1 MNVGARRTLGMG
13 VATLAATF
21 GFVSAADAAKAPKFK
36 VTQVSN
42 PPASAE
48 PGDSFEVSGIVRNDG
63 RKGGKATVAA
73 SLRTDNV
80 AESGPISL
88 GEVKTEK
95 IKRDA
100 SGAFVISDATIPE
113 DTADGTYYLVV
124 CATPPKGSGCRVAAT
139 QVTVTSP
146 PPVFEPGSRGT
157 DDDLYPQTGN
167 GGYDAEHY
175 DIDLIYDPVA
185 NLFEA
190 GTKTTMTATTT
201 QNLSEFTMDF
211 QDIGVTAVT
220 IDGVPVD
227 SFTHELAEPAL
238 SQAPDDGI
246 TNLQK
251 LVIDPAGPG
260 ILAGTEIDVVVEYAG
275 EPQRIV
281 DPDFSWEGW
290 IPACY
295 TDEAENEVCD
305 GGFTVNEPNGAQ
317 GWFPSNNY
325 PTDKAT
331 YTTSITVPDGYESA
345 GMGELVSN
353 PDNPDDTETWHWSE
367 DDPTSTYL
375 TTATTGQFDFTTPTI
390 TEDLTGRVI
399 PLNNF
404 VEATATPTQQ
414 TSIATAI
421 SRMDPMHDW
430 LADRFGTYPYD
441 SDGIVADRV
450 PGVCYALENATKSHF
465 AGNCATGDPAVS
477 QSTLVHEIAHQWMG
491 NTVTLKNWD
500 DIWFQ
505 EGWAQW
511 VQWSWNFTDG
521 TSTSSPGAQ
530 WNTNYQGPTD
540 PKWNTIPTEL
550 NDDPTDLFSTF
561 PTYTRGAMTYEGYR
575 QIVGTQKFFEFAR
588 ELVERFKY
596 DNVSSEE
603 VVDLMIEVSDFEGED
618 LELLEDYF
626 DQWLYQAGRPT
637 ITSDDFS

>member
-1 MNVGARRTLGMG
+1 MKVGAGRKLGVG
-13 VATLAATF
+13 IATLATTF
-21 GFVSAADAAKAPKFK
+21 GLAAVAEGAKLPKFT
-36 VTQVSN
+36 VTSVSN

-48 PGDSFEVSGIVRNDG
+48 PGDTFAVTGAVRNDG
-63 RKGGKATVAA
+63 RRGGKATVRI
-73 SLRTDNV
+73 SLRSDAV
-80 AESGPISL
+80 AENGPIVL
-88 GEVKTEK
+88 GTTKTAWV
-95 IKRDA
+95 KRDA
-100 SGAFVISDATIPE
+100 TGAFSLDATIPQE
-113 DTADGTYYLVV
+113 VADGTYFMVA
-124 CATPPKGSGCRVAAT
+124 CATPAKGSGCRVADT
-139 QVTVTSP
+139 QVTVSTA

-167 GGYDAEHY
+167 GGYDAKHY
-175 DIDLIYDPVA
+175 EIELIYDPA
-185 NLFEA
+185 TNMFEP

-211 QDIGVTAVT
+211 QDVGVTAVS

-227 SFTHELAEPAL
+227 GFSFEEAEPAL
-238 SQAPDDGI
+238 QAPA
-246 TNLQK
+246 TTLTK

-260 ILAGTEIDVVVEYAG
+260 ILAGQEIDVQVEYAG
-275 EPQRIV
+275 EPFLIV
-281 DPDFSWEGW
+281 DPDESWEGW

-295 TDEAENEVCD
+295 MDNGNEVCD

-331 YTTSITVPDGYESA
+331 FDTTTTVPEGYEA
-345 GMGELVSN
+345 IGMGELVDHESDLVN
-353 PDNPDDTETWHWSE
+353 DTETWSWSE

-375 TTATTGQFDFTTPTI
+375 ATGTVGQFRFTDPTI
-390 TEDLTGRVI
+390 TETLTGRTI
-399 PLNNF
+399 PLFNF
-404 VEATATPTQQ
+404 VESTATPAQLA
-414 TSIATAI
+414 SIDTALG
-421 SRMDPMHDW
+421 RMEAMHNW
-430 LADRFGTYPYD
+430 LANRFGPYPYD
-441 SDGIVADRV
+441 SDGVVADRV

-465 AGNCATGDPAVS
+465 AGNCATGDPGVS

-491 NTVTLKNWD
+491 NAVTLENWD

-521 TSTSSPGAQ
+521 TSNNSPGAQ
-530 WNTNYQGPTD
+530 WNTNYQGPND
-540 PKWNTIPTEL
+540 AKWNTIPTEL
-550 NDDPTDLFSTF
+550 NDDPKDLFSTF

-588 ELVERFKY
+588 ELVDRFKY

-603 VVDLMIEVSDFEGED
+603 VVDLMIEVSEFEGED

-626 DQWLYQAGRPT
+626 DQWLYQPGRPT